1 MFYTHHTHIKDDEH
15 HHHHIPL
22 NLCGEGHTHTDT
34 HVRFSNIKKKKL
46 HGQTQTIITHTPRYN
61 KPLRPLGR
69 CIRINFF
76 PIRLLSSAIDGVNE
90 YFFWSI

>member
-1 MFYTHHTHIKDDEH
+1 MLLTLNTKQNKIDQPTGRKSVFYTHHTHIKDDKH

-22 NLCGEGHTHTDT
+22 NLCGEGHTPAHT

-61 KPLRPLGR
+61 KFVATAPPR
-69 CIRINFF
+69 
-76 PIRLLSSAIDGVNE
+76 
-90 YFFWSI
+90 